1 VSSVDFQDKNFQ
13 EKKPKKQRH
22 TIANFLGGVLKTAGG
37 TVLGTTMLTSAV
49 VAGGLVGLALSFR
62 NLPDVR
68 VLRNY
73 FPTETTYIYDV
84 KGTQLASLHDEAN
97 REVVDLQ
104 NISPHLKLALL
115 AIEDSSFFTH
125 QGINASGVG
134 RALVANVNKGTG
146 AEGGSTITMQ
156 LIKNLFLS
164 QKKEFTRKLAE
175 AVLSIRLE
183 QVFRKDDILQ
193 MYLNQVYW
201 GHNNYGAETAA
212 QTYFGKHASELNLA
226 EGAMMAGLI
235 QSPERWS
242 PFVSLPKSQIRQR
255 EVLNRMKFLGWIT
268 DAEYKEAKA
277 YKIKL
282 GKIKT
287 WQRSQL
293 PFVTEAVIDELN
305 QKFGR
310 ETVRKG
316 GMRVQ
321 TTVDYKFQKS
331 AEALVSRMGKSYGN
345 DFQIA
350 LAAVDPRTHFVKAM
364 VGGIDYNKSSFNRST
379 DARRQPGSSFKPFV
393 YYTGFATG
401 KYSPESIINDSY
413 VRYRDGDGYY
423 APKNY
428 AGGYSGQMSMRTAL
442 KVSANIPAVKMG
454 KAVGLDKVIQT
465 CRLLGIKSPLEPV
478 VSLPLGATD
487 LSPMEM
493 AGAFATFAAAGWQS
507 EFPAVGN
514 ASQSSTTSIVRV
526 SDSEGN
532 VLLDHSPQKDNRKL
546 VLNSW
551 ASAQITSAM
560 ESVIYGDGGTG
571 KNAAIGRPAAG
582 KTGTTSSER
591 DVWFVGFVPQ
601 LSAAVWIGKDNY
613 KPLGKGV
620 SGGTFAA
627 PVWRQFMNEA
637 LVGVPEENFQ
647 PASKFK
653 RPGNYKKDDS
663 VE

>member
-1 VSSVDFQDKNFQ
+1 MSSTALKDKKLPPQKEKHTVSNFV
-13 EKKPKKQRH
+13 
-22 TIANFLGGVLKTAGG
+22 GGTLKIAGG
-37 TVLGTTMLTSAV
+37 TVLGATMLVSALI
-49 VAGGLVGLALSFR
+49 AGGLVGLAMSFR

-68 VLRNY
+68 VLKDY
-73 FPTETTYIYDV
+73 VPTETTYIYDV

-97 REVVDLQ
+97 REVVPLES
-104 NISPHLKLALL
+104 ISPNLKMSLL
-115 AIEDSSFFTH
+115 AIEDSHFFTH
-125 QGINASGVG
+125 QGINATGIG
-134 RALVANVNKGTG
+134 RALVANVNKGG
-146 AEGGSTITMQ
+146 VSEGGSTITMQ

-164 QKKEFTRKLAE
+164 QKREFTRKLAE
-175 AVLSIRLE
+175 SVLSIRLE
-183 QVFRKDDILQ
+183 QVFRKEKILE
-193 MYLNQVYW
+193 MYMNQVYW

-212 QTYFGKHASELNLA
+212 QSYFGKHAADLNLA
-226 EGAMMAGLI
+226 EGALMAGLI

-242 PFVSLPKSQIRQR
+242 PFVNLKKSQIRQR
-255 EVLNRMKFLGWIT
+255 EVLTRLRSLGWIT
-268 DAEYKEAKA
+268 EAQDKEARA
-277 YKIKL
+277 YKIKI

-287 WQRSQL
+287 WQRSKL

-316 GMRVQ
+316 GMRIQ
-321 TTVDYKFQKS
+321 TTVDYKFQRD
-331 AEALVSRMGKSYGN
+331 AEELIAGIGKAYGR

-350 LAAVDPRTHFVKAM
+350 LAAVDPRTHYIKAM
-364 VGGIDYNKSSFNRST
+364 VGGIDYNKSSFNRAT

-393 YYTGFATG
+393 YYTAFATG
-401 KYSPESIINDSY
+401 KYSPESIVYDTP

-428 AGGYSGQMSMRTAL
+428 AGGYSGAITIRQAL
-442 KVSANIPAVKMG
+442 KMSANIPAVKMG

-465 CRLLGIKSPLEPV
+465 CRTLGIRSPLEPV

-493 AGAFATFAAAGWQS
+493 AGGFATFAAAGWQS

-532 VLLDHSPQKDNRKL
+532 ILLDHSPEKGNRKL
-546 VLNSW
+546 VLDPW

-560 ESVIYGDGGTG
+560 ESVIYGGGGTG
-571 KNAAIGRPAAG
+571 KEAAIGRPAAG

-601 LSAAVWIGKDNY
+601 LSAAIWIGKDNY

-620 SGGTFAA
+620 SGGTYAA
-627 PVWRQFMNEA
+627 PIWRRFMNQA

-653 RPGNYKKDDS
+653 RPGTNKSQKDEA

>member
-1 VSSVDFQDKNFQ
+1 VSSVDFQDKNFK
-13 EKKPKKQRH
+13 EKKPPKQRH
-22 TIANFLGGVLKTAGG
+22 TVGNFIGGVFKTAGG
-37 TVLGTTMLTSAV
+37 TVLGATMLTSAV
-49 VAGGLVGLALSFR
+49 IAGGLVGLAMSFR

-104 NISPHLKLALL
+104 NISPNLKLALL
-115 AIEDSSFFTH
+115 AIEDSNFFTH
-125 QGINASGVG
+125 QGINATSIG
-134 RALVANVNKGTG
+134 RSLVANVNKGSG
-146 AEGGSTITMQ
+146 SEGGSTLTMQ

-175 AVLSIRLE
+175 GVLSIRLE

-268 DAEYKEAKA
+268 EAEYKEAKN

-321 TTVDYKFQKS
+321 TTVDYKFQKD
-331 AEALVSRMGKSYGN
+331 AETLIGNIGKAYGN
-345 DFQIA
+345 NFQIA

-364 VGGIDYNKSSFNRST
+364 VGGTDYNKSSFNRAT

-401 KYSPESIINDSY
+401 KYSPESIISDSY

-428 AGGYSGQMSMRTAL
+428 AGGYSGQISMRTAL
-442 KVSANIPAVKMG
+442 KFSANIPAVKLG

-465 CRLLGIKSPLEPV
+465 CRTLGIKSPLEPV

-493 AGAFATFAAAGWQS
+493 AGAFATFAATGWQS

-532 VLLDHSPQKDNRKL
+532 VLLDHSPTKDNRKL
-546 VLNSW
+546 VLDPW

-560 ESVIYGDGGTG
+560 ESVIYGGGGTG
-571 KNAAIGRPAAG
+571 QQAAIGRPAAG

-620 SGGTFAA
+620 SGGTYAA
-627 PVWRQFMNEA
+627 PIWRQFMNIA

-647 PASKFK
+647 APSKFK
-653 RPGNYKKDDS
+653 RPGNYKKDEY